1 MPPGSHRIAPEP
13 RFVGFMSMR
22 PPRAKSGRT
31 GRERKEFEMAKVIKL
46 GRCPHCG
53 GIPELHK
60 ASGSA
65 GGDVW
70 RIECG
75 KCGAKTG
82 NSPDIDSA
90 VKKWNRRTGLELPKD
105 KNGEPIRL
113 GDIVRGPSGFTGQVA
128 CIEHALSGDVSVSF
142 GSSMGYKKL
151 GAETVEH
158 PEHARVSEMLC
169 LEDDMQLSPEEYC
182 GEVLEYDEASDLLP
196 LAAMELKMR
205 DVKQRL
211 DKLEAMK

>member
-1 MPPGSHRIAPEP
+1 
-13 RFVGFMSMR
+13 
-22 PPRAKSGRT
+22 
-31 GRERKEFEMAKVIKL
+31 MAKVIKL

-82 NSPDIDSA
+82 NSPDLDGA
-90 VKKWNRRTGLELPKD
+90 VEKWNRRTGFEVPKD

-113 GDIVRGPSGFTGQVA
+113 GDIVRGPSGFTGQVSA
-128 CIEHALSGDVSVSF
+128 IEFDLSGGVYVRF
-142 GSSMGYKKL
+142 GSSTGCKKL
-151 GAETVEH
+151 KAEALERAKPV
-158 PEHARVSEMLC
+158 RVSEMLA
-169 LEDDMQLSPEEYC
+169 LDSDMQLSPEEYC
-182 GEVLEYDEASDLLP
+182 GDVLERDEAHDLLP

-211 DKLEAMK
+211 DKLEAME